1 MQIIVEDKK
10 IADIPVLYVYNIN
23 QTGRLPVIIVF
34 HGKDSHKENNLKPA
48 YKLARAGFFVVLF
61 DALHHGER
69 KNATLDPCAKPENQ
83 NLNEIIRIQLD
94 SVTAVAP
101 LVESCRNNPRANPNR
116 VGLMGFSMGGNSVYK
131 FISGTIPEYIKAAAV
146 YSATP
151 CWSAVLRRMAT
162 ASERVGDINPELI
175 SWVESI
181 EPYHTIGR
189 LRDFPLLMVNG
200 VRDEIFPIQG
210 VRDVF
215 NELYPNY
222 NDKERLVQLEYPQAG
237 HFVTDEML
245 NPAIEWFRRFLK

>member
-1 MQIIVEDKK
+1 MQIIIEDRKT
-10 IADIPVLYVYNIN
+10 ADIPVLHVYNIN

-69 KNATLDPCAKPENQ
+69 KNPPLEPLAQPVKLD
-83 NLNEIIRIQLD
+83 EIIRIQLD
-94 SVTAVAP
+94 SVTAVVP
-101 LVESCRNNPRANPNR
+101 LVEDCRNNPQANPNR
-116 VGLMGFSMGGNSVYK
+116 VGLIGFSMGGNSVYK
-131 FISGTIPEYIKAAAV
+131 FISGTIPEYVKAAAV

-151 CWSAVLRRMAT
+151 CWSAVLRRMA
-162 ASERVGDINPELI
+162 AAPEMAGEINPELI

-200 VRDEIFPIQG
+200 ARDEIFPIQG

-215 NELYPNY
+215 NELYPKY
-222 NDKERLVQLEYPQAG
+222 NDKERLVQLEYPEAG
-237 HFVTDEML
+237 HLVTDEML
-245 NPAIEWFRRFLK
+245 NPAVEWFRRFLR